1 MYNMQKIIVSI
12 LLLLLVGCTTDI
24 PVESF
29 SQRDMSK
36 IYDSAVDLLEEE
48 EFELAANEFLNIER
62 EYPYSNW
69 SEQALIMASYSYFEG
84 KKYKDAISQL
94 TRYTQLYPNGKN
106 LAYAN
111 YLIGQSYYL
120 QIANVGRDQYNA
132 EKALERFN
140 IILDRFPNSDYAADA
155 RLKRDLA
162 VDHIAGAKMEIGRF
176 YQKRKQFTA
185 AINRFKEVISEYQTT
200 SHIEEALARYSE
212 AYLALGIYVEAQ
224 SSAAILGYNYS
235 NSNWYSYIYNE
246 LTQAGLEPKE
256 EPETWIRRVW
266 RTDKSSF

>member
-1 MYNMQKIIVSI
+1 MQKIIISI
-12 LLLLLVGCTTDI
+12 LFLLLAGCTTDV

-29 SQRDMSK
+29 SQREINT
-36 IYDSAVDLLEEE
+36 IYDSAVELLEKK

-69 SEQALIMASYSYFEG
+69 SEQALIMASYSYFEER
-84 KKYKDAISQL
+84 KYKDAINQL

-132 EKALERFN
+132 KKALERFN
-140 IILDRFPNSDYAADA
+140 IILERFPSSDYAADA
-155 RLKRDLA
+155 RLKKDLA
-162 VDHIAGAKMEIGRF
+162 IDHIAGAEMEIGRF

-200 SHIEEALARYSE
+200 SHIDEALARYSE
-212 AYLALGIYVEAQ
+212 SYLSLGIYVEAQ
-224 SSAAILGYNYS
+224 TSAAILGYNYP
-235 NSNWYSYIYNE
+235 NSNWYTYIYNE
-246 LTQAGLEPKE
+246 LTRAGLKPKE
-256 EPETWIRRVW
+256 EPETWIKRIW
-266 RTDKSSF
+266 RTD